1 VKERTGVLKF
11 FKYVLIYLLLIVF
24 LMPFYLMV
32 INSFKTTQEFV
43 SNPFS
48 LPDAKKI
55 GFNNFISAFEK
66 MNFLKAIG
74 NSTVITVISIFLIL
88 LTSSMAAYFLVRHK
102 WKINKII
109 FAILVASMI
118 VPFQAIMIPLVSI
131 YGKLNLMNSK
141 WILMFMYMG
150 FGQAFAIF
158 IFHGFIKNIPLE
170 MEESGL
176 IDGCSKVQSFFQIVF
191 PLLRPVLVTV
201 LILDVLWIW
210 NDYLLPSLV
219 LLSPAERTL
228 PLSTYSFFNT
238 YSVDYAPLMA
248 GIVLTII
255 PVVIVYLFS
264 QKQII
269 HGVVQGAIK

>member
-1 VKERTGVLKF
+1 MKERTGVLKF

-150 FGQAFAIF
+150 FGQVFAIF

>member
-1 VKERTGVLKF
+1 MKERTGVLKF

-32 INSFKTTQEFV
+32 INSFKSTQEFV

>member
-1 VKERTGVLKF
+1 
-11 FKYVLIYLLLIVF
+11 
-24 LMPFYLMV
+24 
-32 INSFKTTQEFV
+32 
-43 SNPFS
+43 
-48 LPDAKKI
+48 
-55 GFNNFISAFEK
+55 

>member
-1 VKERTGVLKF
+1 MKERTGVLKF

-269 HGVVQGAIK
+269 HGVVQGQ